1 MMSPWRAPAEMK
13 KKLTPTKNKVLTKI
27 SVLTLK
33 KATFS
38 YNLTK
43 SVIFKRKSRP
53 PKAVFMSGLFERGPL
68 KIKLSGRLLE
78 RLRYKPIEAV
88 AVAAKFHFITAE
100 EQAERFFFTEG
111 IRT

>member
-13 KKLTPTKNKVLTKI
+13 KKLTPTKNKVLIKI

-43 SVIFKRKSRP
+43 SVIFKRKS
-53 PKAVFMSGLFERGPL
+53 
-68 KIKLSGRLLE
+68 
-78 RLRYKPIEAV
+78 
-88 AVAAKFHFITAE
+88 TAE
-100 EQAERFFFTEG
+100 GGIYERAL
-111 IRT
+111 